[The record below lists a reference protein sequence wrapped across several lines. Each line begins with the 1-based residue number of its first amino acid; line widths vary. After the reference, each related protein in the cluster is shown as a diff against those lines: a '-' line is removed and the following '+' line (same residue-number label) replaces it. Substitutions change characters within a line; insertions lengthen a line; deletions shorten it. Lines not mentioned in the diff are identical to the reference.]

1 MIENYVPP
9 SDAQPDDSFA
19 PVSIPP
25 GIEEAAKRYL
35 QSRKNDLPRLMELA
49 AAKEFEQLRILSHNM
64 KGTGT
69 SYGFP
74 DLTRLGRL
82 MEASAKEQNAG
93 DMSAQLLELSRYLKQ
108 ASEALAAADSPA
120 TS

>member
-1 MIENYVPP
+1 MIKKNVPP
-9 SDAQPDDSFA
+9 SGAQPNDRFA

-25 GIEEAAKRYL
+25 GIEEASKRYL
-35 QSRKNDLPRLMELA
+35 QSRKNDMPRLLELA
-49 AAKEFEQLRILSHNM
+49 AANEFEQLRILSHNM

-82 MEASAKEQNAG
+82 METSARERNAD

-108 ASEALAAADSPA
+108 ASEALVTAESPA
-120 TS
+120 PD